1 MPLEIGNLRWTSE
14 DDRRVRED
22 ISDRRAGRPWRG
34 RTKERNPESA
44 LAPVPFAVVGDH
56 VFPDDDPRDED
67 VPF

>member
-1 MPLEIGNLRWTSE
+1 MPIEIGDLKWTSE

-22 ISDRRAGRPWRG
+22 ISDRRAGRPWRD

-44 LAPVPFAVVGDH
+44 PSPVPFAVA
-56 VFPDDDPRDED
+56 DDDPRDED